1 MLIIMNSF
9 DDFYLIFIQLF
20 SISAA
25 NYQHAH
31 EESEQVGELT
41 QNPESSP
48 VLSCELPL
56 LKLSGSAEALLL
68 CSKC

>member
-1 MLIIMNSF
+1 MLVIMNSL

-31 EESEQVGELT
+31 EESEQVEPRAQPSL
-41 QNPESSP
+41 
-48 VLSCELPL
+48 VL
-56 LKLSGSAEALLL
+56 
-68 CSKC
+68 